1 MDDLTLT
8 LYLKDDREILRHEF
22 VYYCTLEE
30 FEPKRQ
36 EEIEELYGEN
46 IPQDD
51 TDNIVDRE
59 VKFFVWADPME
70 WGFLVAPVYR
80 DVETLRMGR
89 EQFFSFEDDQ
99 WARNFFDGTK

>member
-1 MDDLTLT
+1 M
-8 LYLKDDREILRHEF
+8 YWAH
-22 VYYCTLEE
+22 CTIEE
-30 FEPKRQ
+30 FSAKRQ

-70 WGFLVAPVYR
+70 WGFLVVPVYR
-80 DVETLRMGR
+80 EEEILRLGR

-99 WARNFFDGTK
+99 WVKSFFDGTN